1 MGSWAPVAR
10 NGPATKVIGQRMPSS
25 PEQSDPGVV
34 IAGRYRIEGALGAG
48 GVGQIYRVTDISSGQ
63 TLALKRLRTD
73 ASPDLQSLF
82 EREYQT
88 LASLKHP
95 HTVEVYEFG
104 RDEQGAF
111 YTMELLEG
119 EDLRERA
126 PVSFR
131 EACAALRDAALA
143 LGVLHARGLVHRD
156 VSPRN
161 LWRTPDG
168 RVKLIDFG
176 AVTTF
181 GPAQRVM
188 GTPPLLPPEA
198 YHGAALDQRSDL
210 YSLGG
215 VGYFLI
221 TGRNAFPARELQQ
234 LPDLWQRPPRPP
246 SAAVI
251 GAVPEPIPEELDAL
265 LLALLSQ
272 NPMLRPGSTAEL
284 IDRLNT
290 LIGRSSA
297 AHGDPTDLHLKNTAF
312 VGRHRERRRLRRQ
325 LMLALRGHGQSAIIE
340 GDSGMGRSRLLH
352 ELTLDARVA
361 DACVLHVDAASYP
374 GPYGAATALVLKLL
388 DALPSEAAK
397 AVAGHAQTLAHAS
410 LALRERLGV
419 RIDKPPEIAGELR
432 VRIQNALV
440 ALVLA
445 LSRTQPLAI
454 LIDGLELLDDGSAAF
469 LLRLAQHRKG
479 ARFLLACTLLSGAHK
494 PSSAAA
500 RALQSISRRTRLRAL
515 READSLELLQSVFGK
530 PEHLIRLAHRLHR
543 SARGTPGHI
552 MELVAELQRS
562 EAIRFAD
569 GTWVLPQEVPDAALP
584 SSWQQALAAR
594 LQRIEPRARELARVL
609 SVQAGAIP
617 RALQDALASD
627 LPDQKRSLGALLEHE
642 IMMRDEDGL
651 RFTHEQ
657 LRLTLLG
664 ELAPEAKRRAL
675 RVLGQHLLAAAG
687 AGALEQLTAAT
698 HLFESGDLTAVAT
711 MARAATEITLREP
724 DRLAPAIP
732 MLERALELLRA
743 AGRPLREQCP
753 LLAALAV
760 AGYFVE
766 RKHAVSHGEAALAAL
781 QELLGLDLV
790 RRWRRYLGPTLA
802 LFVALFVASLRFMR
816 VRRTMPAPSFV
827 DALTLLFM
835 SVSALSASSS
845 LCYDYPSTRRAAD
858 VLEPFGVLGERFA
871 PGFSYQV
878 CCGLATAVR
887 DTFGESHARWQR
899 VCALLESQRP
909 IFGLPGNLR
918 SRYLSGLVF
927 AMGIMDSQ
935 RDDDRSLAIA
945 ERLDRMGIALYPM
958 STDQL
963 RAMYHAHQGDARL
976 YTHYRECAEQRAIQQ
991 GAIWQNETWTLLVET
1006 IVSLRHHDAMSMKRV
1021 SEQLRSASK
1030 FVPSLQVFAD
1040 RSAGA
1045 YLLLRGRAEQALPWL
1060 EKCLAEE
1067 VRCNFGWGR
1076 SHGVLARAYNELGR
1090 YSAALAACDR
1100 VLAEFSPEDLAFPG
1114 LTLLVQ
1120 SERLVALAGL
1130 GMAEDARTGLDQ
1142 LLELH
1147 TPKRGPLTL
1156 AELHEAGVRIGLLCG
1171 DHANAR
1177 KHCGEMARWY
1187 EGTGIASLIQ
1197 HCQVVRARTD
1207 ALIHE
1212 RLTARP
1218 RSRAVPMLEA
1228 EGHSSSLSIARSF
1241 TGSEALPLPALAQ
1254 RALRVLVE
1262 QHRARLGHLYW
1273 VERGTCRS
1281 AASAGTDEV
1290 LDTRVFGWLRQRI
1303 LEELAENTTA
1313 SPTEVPTLS
1322 SRDLLVVGARYY
1334 RLLLLFH
1341 PAAGQDGLLGAAVVA
1356 NDTVEPDTASSRVL
1370 DAVADQLQRGLQRT
1384 LDDAS
1389 STTA

>member
-1 MGSWAPVAR
+1 
-10 NGPATKVIGQRMPSS
+10 MPSS
-25 PEQSDPGVV
+25 PEQTPAASDTPL
-34 IAGRYRIEGALGAG
+34 IAGRYRIEDTLGAG
-48 GVGQIYRVTDISSGQ
+48 GVGQVYRVTDISRGQ
-63 TLALKRLRTD
+63 PLALKRLRAD
-73 ASPDLQSLF
+73 ASPDLLGLF

-88 LASLKHP
+88 LASLQHP

-119 EDLRERA
+119 GDLRERA

-176 AVTTF
+176 AVMAF

-198 YHGAALDQRSDL
+198 YHGGPLDQRSDL

-215 VGYFLI
+215 VGYFLV
-221 TGRNAFPARELQQ
+221 TGRNAYPARELAQ
-234 LPDLWQRPPRPP
+234 LPDLWQRTPRPP
-246 SAAVI
+246 SAAVTS
-251 GAVPEPIPEELDAL
+251 ALPEPIPEELDAL
-265 LLALLSQ
+265 LLSLLSQ
-272 NPMLRPGSTAEL
+272 NPMLRPSSTAEL

-290 LIGRSSA
+290 LIGRSSE
-297 AHGDPTDLHLKNTAF
+297 AHADPTELHLKNTVF

-325 LMLALRGHGQSAIIE
+325 LSLAARGQGQSAIIE
-340 GDSGMGRSRLLH
+340 GDSGMGRSRMLH
-352 ELTLDARVA
+352 ELALDARVA
-361 DACVLHVDAASYP
+361 DACVLQIDAASYP
-374 GPYGAATALVLKLL
+374 APYGVAGTLVMKLL
-388 DALPSEAAK
+388 DALPSEAPN
-397 AVAGHAQTLAHAS
+397 AVAPHAATLAHAS

-419 RIDKPPEIAGELR
+419 RIDKVPEIAGELR

-440 ALVLA
+440 ELVLA
-445 LSRTQPLAI
+445 LSRTQTLVI
-454 LIDGLELLDDGSAAF
+454 LIDGLEQLDDGSAAF

-479 ARFLLACTLLSGAHK
+479 ARFLLACSLLASAQRSL
-494 PSSAAA
+494 PAAA
-500 RALQSISRRTRLRAL
+500 RALHTLSHRTRLRAL
-515 READSLELLQSVFGK
+515 SEPDSLELLQSVFGK

-552 MELVAELQRS
+552 LELVSELQR
-562 EAIRFAD
+562 EAVIRFAD
-569 GTWVLPQEVPDAALP
+569 GTWVLPQDLPDAALP

-594 LQRIEPRARELARVL
+594 LQRIGPQARELARVL

-617 RALQDALASD
+617 AALLDALTKD
-627 LPDQKRSLGALLEHE
+627 LPDQARSLDSLLEHE
-642 IMMRDEDGL
+642 IMLRDEDGL

-657 LRLTLLG
+657 LRVTLLS
-664 ELAPEAKRRAL
+664 ELAPEAKRHAL
-675 RVLGQHLLAAAG
+675 HALGRHLLASAG

-698 HLFESGDLTAVAT
+698 HLFESGDLKAVAII
-711 MARAATEITLREP
+711 ARAVTDITLREP

-732 MLERALELLRA
+732 VIERALELLRA
-743 AGRPLREQCP
+743 AGRPVREQCP

-766 RKHAVSHGEAALAAL
+766 RKHAVAHGDDALAAL
-781 QELLGLDLV
+781 HQLLGLDLAL
-790 RRWRRYLGPTLA
+790 RWRRLLGARLSLIAA
-802 LFVALFVASLRFMR
+802 LIVTALRFIGAR
-816 VRRTMPAPSFV
+816 KSLPSPNFI
-827 DALTLLFM
+827 DAMTLLFM
-835 SVSALSASSS
+835 SVSALSASSG

-871 PGFSYQV
+871 PGFSYVV

-899 VCALLESQRP
+899 VCALLESKTP
-909 IFGLPGNLR
+909 IVGLPANLR
-918 SRYLSGLVF
+918 ERYLSGLVF

-935 RDDDRSLAIA
+935 RDDDRSLKIA
-945 ERLDRMGIALYPM
+945 DRLDRMGIALYPM

-963 RAMYHAHQGDARL
+963 RAMYHAHQGNARL

-1006 IVSLRHHDAMSMKRV
+1006 VVSLRHHDAMSMKRV
-1021 SEQLRSASK
+1021 TEQLRSASK
-1030 FVPSLQVFAD
+1030 VVPTLRMFAD
-1040 RSAGA
+1040 RSRGA
-1045 YLLLRGRAEQALPWL
+1045 YLLLRGRAQQALPWL

-1067 VRCNFGWGR
+1067 VRDNFGWGR

-1090 YSAALAACDR
+1090 YADAQKACDR
-1100 VLAEFSPEDLAFPG
+1100 VLAEFSAEDLAFPG

-1130 GMAEDARTGLDQ
+1130 DKAEEARAGLQ
-1142 LLELH
+1142 ALLELH
-1147 TPKRGPLTL
+1147 HPKHGPLTL
-1156 AELHEAGVRIGLLCG
+1156 AELHEAGVRIALLCE
-1171 DHANAR
+1171 DHPSAR
-1177 KHCGEMARWY
+1177 RHCDDMARWY

-1197 HCQVVRARTD
+1197 HCQLVRTRTD
-1207 ALIHE
+1207 TLINE
-1212 RLTARP
+1212 RLTVRP
-1218 RSRAVPMLEA
+1218 RPRAMPMAMLEA
-1228 EGHSSSLSIARSF
+1228 EGNSSSLSVARSF

-1273 VERGTCRS
+1273 IEAGACRS
-1281 AASAGTDEV
+1281 AASTGAEV
-1290 LDTRVFGWLRQRI
+1290 LDTRVFIWLRQRI
-1303 LEELAENTTA
+1303 LEELAESTTLP
-1313 SPTEVPTLS
+1313 PTDVPTLAA
-1322 SRDLLVVGARYY
+1322 RDLFVVGSRYY

-1341 PAAGQDGLLGAAVVA
+1341 PSAGQDGLLGAAVVA
-1356 NDTVEPDTASSRVL
+1356 NDTVEPTRASIRVL

-1384 LDDAS
+1384 VEDKS
-1389 STTA
+1389 STTL